1 MMFFYPT
8 FTVTHPDTAKILLKS
23 SEPKSKSTAGIHKM
37 FLPWLGDGLLISNG
51 PKWERNRRLLTP
63 AFHFDILMPYIA
75 VYNKVADI
83 FLGKLLSLSSL
94 GSVEI
99 CNPVSQATLD
109 TMLRCALSY
118 EGRIQ
123 EKGDDHPYVKAVKEL
138 CHRTIQRA
146 LKPWFFVDFLFFLS
160 PEGRQYKQLCDYVHD
175 FADNIITTRK
185 AVLAKDPDQLKKRR
199 LDFLDILLTA
209 KDEHGKGLSEL
220 DIRAEVDTFLFEG
233 HDTTASALSWA
244 IYCLAKYPD
253 EQRKV
258 YDEAKSILNDKK
270 DEVMRYYT
278 TVPILNRT
286 LTKDTELDGVIIP
299 KNSTVDIGI
308 HLLNHHPDVWTD
320 PDNFKP
326 ERLMYTDEEIDPF
339 RYVPF
344 SAGPRNCIGQNFAM
358 NEMKVMI
365 AKLVNRFSITLDEKH
380 QVVPVPEVVMRAKYG
395 IKVFL
400 NPR

>member
-1 MMFFYPT
+1 M
-8 FTVTHPDTAKILLKS
+8 
-23 SEPKSKSTAGIHKM
+23 
-37 FLPWLGDGLLISNG
+37 
-51 PKWERNRRLLTP
+51 
-63 AFHFDILMPYIA
+63 
-75 VYNKVADI
+75 
-83 FLGKLLSLSSL
+83 
-94 GSVEI
+94 
-99 CNPVSQATLD
+99 
-109 TMLRCALSY
+109 
-118 EGRIQ
+118 
-123 EKGDDHPYVKAVKEL
+123 
-138 CHRTIQRA
+138 
-146 LKPWFFVDFLFFLS
+146 
-160 PEGRQYKQLCDYVHD
+160 
-175 FADNIITTRK
+175 
-185 AVLAKDPDQLKKRR
+185 
-199 LDFLDILLTA
+199 
-209 KDEHGKGLSEL
+209 

-233 HDTTASALSWA
+233 HDTTASALCWA

-270 DEVMRYYT
+270 DVEWEDLSGFKYLQLFIKEVMRYYT